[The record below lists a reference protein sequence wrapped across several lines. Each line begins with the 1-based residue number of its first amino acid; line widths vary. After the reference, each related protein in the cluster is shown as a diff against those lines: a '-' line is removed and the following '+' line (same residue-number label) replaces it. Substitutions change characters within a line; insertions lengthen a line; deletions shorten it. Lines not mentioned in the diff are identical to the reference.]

1 MIPWGL
7 IIGLLIGGF
16 LMFMLI
22 ASDNK
27 KQEKKEKWF
36 LDELDNTLDEYN
48 SISVVYDQY
57 NEQEKHKA
65 YVFYSCLV
73 SKLMWKDLK
82 IVAADKD
89 YVQFEDSRIIRFTT
103 ITDYEGIYFVKKNSI
118 MIDFISQDKERYE
131 F

>member
-57 NEQEKHKA
+57 
-65 YVFYSCLV
+65 
-73 SKLMWKDLK
+73 
-82 IVAADKD
+82 
-89 YVQFEDSRIIRFTT
+89 R
-103 ITDYEGIYFVKKNSI
+103 
-118 MIDFISQDKERYE
+118 
-131 F
+131 

>member
-48 SISVVYDQY
+48 SISVVYD
-57 NEQEKHKA
+57 
-65 YVFYSCLV
+65 
-73 SKLMWKDLK
+73 
-82 IVAADKD
+82 
-89 YVQFEDSRIIRFTT
+89 
-103 ITDYEGIYFVKKNSI
+103 
-118 MIDFISQDKERYE
+118 
-131 F
+131 